1 MHQQSKDIELD
12 EDEAEDLLL
21 SLEQELLRRR
31 FGPPVRLEIEAGVDE
46 ALVSK
51 LGSELG
57 IGSENIFHVTA
68 PLNLTSLHKIADL
81 DFEWD
86 VIFLTLY
93 QSTCFYKGTDCL
105 TCLSFFYNHTP
116 L

>member
-1 MHQQSKDIELD
+1 MGTILEQNYLGFYIVRGDNLVLLGELD

-57 IGSENIFHVTA
+57 IGAENIFHVKA
-68 PLNLTSLHKIADL
+68 PLNLTSLH
-81 DFEWD
+81 
-86 VIFLTLY
+86 
-93 QSTCFYKGTDCL
+93 
-105 TCLSFFYNHTP
+105 
-116 L
+116 